1 MILVTGGT
9 GLVGSHLLYKL
20 VSENEHVKAIYRRAH
35 TLERVKHVFSY
46 YTENYKELYDKIE
59 WVEAD
64 LNDVPSLELAFK
76 DVDYV
81 YHCAALVSFEPNKYY
96 QLRNI
101 NIDGTAN
108 IVNLSV
114 SNNIKKLCY
123 VSSIAA
129 IGHEPNPNQLITEQ
143 TEWNPEE
150 DNSVYAITKYGA
162 EMEVWRGTQ
171 EGVPAIIINPG
182 IILGPGY
189 WKGGSSGNLF
199 RLIHKGLKYYTSG
212 TSGYVG
218 VWDVC
223 DIMFKLMHSDLENE
237 RYILISE
244 NLSFNDFQKKVAQAL
259 NVNPAK
265 KEASTFI
272 LEIGWRL
279 DWLMSKLFGKRRKI
293 SKQLAKS
300 VRTKT
305 IYDNSK
311 IKNALQIE
319 FRTIENSIAKV
330 SKYYLKD
337 TSKL

>member
-20 VSENEHVKAIYRRAH
+20 VSENVQVKAIYRRTH

-46 YTENYKELYDKIE
+46 YTENHKELYDKIE
-59 WVEAD
+59 WIEAN

-76 DVDYV
+76 DIDYV
-81 YHCAALVSFEPNKYY
+81 YHCAAFVSFEPNKYY

-101 NIDGTAN
+101 NIEGTAN
-108 IVNLSV
+108 IVNLSI

-123 VSSIAA
+123 ISSIAA
-129 IGHEPNPNQLITEQ
+129 IGNEPNPDQLITEQ
-143 TEWNPEE
+143 TEWNPEA

-162 EMEVWRGTQ
+162 EMEIWRGTQ
-171 EGVPAIIINPG
+171 EGIPAVIINPG

-199 RLIHKGLKYYTSG
+199 RLIHKGLKYYAPGST
-212 TSGYVG
+212 GYVD

-223 DIMFKLMHSDLENE
+223 DIMFKLMQSDIINE
-237 RYILISE
+237 RYILISK
-244 NLSFNDFQKKVAQAL
+244 NLSFSEFQKKIAQTL
-259 NVNPAK
+259 QVKPAK
-265 KEASTFI
+265 KEASPFI

-279 DWLMSKLFGKRRKI
+279 DWLISKLFGKRRKL
-293 SKQLAKS
+293 SKQMAKS

-311 IKNALQIE
+311 IKDALQIE
-319 FRTIENSIAKV
+319 FNSIDNAIDKV

-337 TSKL
+337 ITKP

>member
-20 VSENEHVKAIYRRAH
+20 VSENKHVKAIYRRQH

-46 YTENYKELYDKIE
+46 YAKNHKELYDKIE
-59 WVEAD
+59 WIEAD
-64 LNDVPSLELAFK
+64 LNDIPSLELAFK

-81 YHCAALVSFEPNKYY
+81 YHCAAFVSFEPNKYY

-101 NIDGTAN
+101 NIEGTSN
-108 IVNLSV
+108 IVNLCV

-123 VSSIAA
+123 ISSIAA
-129 IGHEPNPNQLITEQ
+129 IGHEPNPNQLITEK
-143 TEWNPEE
+143 TEWNPED

-162 EMEVWRGTQ
+162 EMEVWRGSQ
-171 EGVPAIIINPG
+171 EGVPVVIINPG

-212 TSGYVG
+212 ISGYVD

-223 DIMFKLMHSDLENE
+223 DIMFKLMHSDIINE
-237 RYILISE
+237 RFILISE
-244 NLSFNDFQKKVAQAL
+244 NLSFNEFQKKVAHSL
-259 NVNPAK
+259 EVKPAK
-265 KEASTFI
+265 KEAGHFI

-279 DWLMSKLFGKRRKI
+279 DWLISNLFGRRRKL

-300 VRTKT
+300 VRTIT
-305 IYDNSK
+305 VYDNSK
-311 IKNALQIE
+311 IKDALKIE
-319 FRTIENSIAKV
+319 FCSIDNSVDKV

-337 TSKL
+337 TTKS

>member
-1 MILVTGGT
+1 MILITGGT

-20 VSENEHVKAIYRRAH
+20 VSENEHVRAIYRRSH

-46 YTENYKELYDKIE
+46 YNENHKSLYDKIE

-81 YHCAALVSFEPNKYY
+81 YHCAAFVSFEPNKYH

-101 NIDGTAN
+101 NINGTAN

-129 IGHEPNPNQLITEQ
+129 IGHEANPNQLITEE

-171 EGVPAIIINPG
+171 EGVPTVIVNPG

-199 RLIHKGLKYYTSG
+199 RLIQKGLKYYSSG
-212 TSGYVG
+212 TSGYVD

-223 DIMFKLMHSDLENE
+223 DIMLKLMKSDIINE
-237 RYILISE
+237 RYIIISE
-244 NLSFNDFQKKVAQAL
+244 NLSFNEFQKKVAQTL
-259 NVNPAK
+259 SVKPAK
-265 KEASTFI
+265 KEASPFI

-279 DWLMSKLFGKRRKI
+279 DWLTSKLFGKRRRL
-293 SKQLAKS
+293 SKQMAKS

-311 IKNALQIE
+311 IKDALQIE
-319 FRTIENSIAKV
+319 FNRIDDSINKV

-337 TSKL
+337 TIKH